1 MDDNIVINI
10 LKEKMKQPE
19 SEKGVILDGVP
30 RTLAQLDLY
39 EKAGL
44 KTDLVINITLNQSVL
59 LEKLIARRVLYLPHI
74 FHPINPYP
82 KIPNNPN
89 F

>member
-1 MDDNIVINI
+1 
-10 LKEKMKQPE
+10 
-19 SEKGVILDGVP
+19 
-30 RTLAQLDLY
+30 
-39 EKAGL
+39 L